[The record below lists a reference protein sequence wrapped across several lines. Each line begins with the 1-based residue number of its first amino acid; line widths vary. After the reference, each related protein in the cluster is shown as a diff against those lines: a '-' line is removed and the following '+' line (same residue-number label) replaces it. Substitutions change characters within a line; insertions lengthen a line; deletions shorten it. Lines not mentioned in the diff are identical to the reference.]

1 MNKVILQGRLT
12 DEVDIKTY
20 GKDGE
25 NCVANFTL
33 ACRDYKDADGEWV
46 TQFIR
51 CCCFNKPARVLEE
64 FTEKGMPLVVCGKLR
79 NTVYEDEDGV
89 RHYNTQV
96 VVEDFDLIVSK
107 KADEDREDEAP
118 KRVNKPSKYPNKA
131 RR

>member
-79 NTVYEDEDGV
+79 NTVYEDEDGI

-107 KADEDREDEAP
+107 KADEDREEKAP
-118 KRVNKPSKYPNKA
+118 KRVNKPNKYPNKA